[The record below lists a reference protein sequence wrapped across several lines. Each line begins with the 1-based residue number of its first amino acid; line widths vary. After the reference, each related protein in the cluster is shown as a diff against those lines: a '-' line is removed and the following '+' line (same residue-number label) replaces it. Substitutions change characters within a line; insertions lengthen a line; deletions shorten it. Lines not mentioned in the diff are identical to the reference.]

1 MKRIPDQSIDCII
14 TDPPYWT
21 TACKWDTVIPFDPM
35 WEQLKR
41 IIKPNGAIVLFWSEP
56 FSSYLRMSNI
66 KQYKYDWVWEK
77 NQPSGIA
84 TTKYMPMKNHEIIS
98 VFCSGRTS
106 YYPQKVK
113 SKIKDRNL
121 GKSNGKF
128 WDKTNIGV
136 NNLKPK
142 KVNNPDNILLEYVNP
157 RTVLEYNI
165 EPNSKG
171 KLHPTQ
177 KPVALIEYLIKTY
190 TNEWETVLDFT
201 MWSWTTAIACINT
214 NRNYIGFE
222 LDKWYFDIANERIA
236 WKLQDK

>member
-1 MKRIPDQSIDCII
+1 MPKIELIQGDCLEKMKDIPDKSIDMILC
-14 TDPPYWT
+14 DLPYGT
-21 TACKWDTVIPFDPM
+21 TACKWDVVIPFEPL
-35 WEQLKR
+35 WEQYKR
-41 IIKPNGAIVLFWSEP
+41 IIKDRGAIVLFGSEP

-177 KPVALIEYLIKTY
+177 KPVALIEYLIRTY
-190 TNEWETVLDFT
+190 TNE
-201 MWSWTTAIACINT
+201 
-214 NRNYIGFE
+214 
-222 LDKWYFDIANERIA
+222 
-236 WKLQDK
+236 